1 MLLKITDF
9 YTKHKFYIN
18 SDFIVHISE
27 MYPDRTDLTKVSTYI
42 KTSHNEFNVLE
53 TPEEIIKEYKGN

>member
-27 MYPDRTDLTKVSTYI
+27 MYPDRTDLTRVFTYI
-42 KTSHNEFNVLE
+42 KTTHCEFSI
-53 TPEEIIKEYKGN
+53 EESVENIINQIKGN